1 MLFVQPRA
9 AFAARFVL
17 PVALV
22 DLVVLIALGNRY
34 GYHRDEL
41 YFREAGRHPAFGYD
55 DQPAL
60 TPLIGRLSAALFGDT
75 PRGLRVLSA
84 VAMALVVVLVALLA
98 RELRAGRSA
107 QFLAAICAGV
117 SAMVLLA
124 GHLLST
130 ETFDVLV
137 WAVVVVLVA
146 RLLDG
151 GDPRLWLVVGATI
164 GVGLENKHLPLLLV
178 AALVVGLAL
187 DRRLV
192 PVLRSPWVWAGAG
205 IALLLWMPNLTWQ
218 AAHGWPQLE
227 LAGQIRHEEGGEN
240 RALLVPFQ
248 FALIGPPLAPVW
260 IAGLVALL
268 RHRDLRP
275 WRPLGTAY
283 LALLVILFVLGGKG
297 YYAAPLLVCLLAPGA
312 IVVERWSAGRS
323 PRRALLIVAIVVG
336 AASSAVIALPLVPV
350 DHLADTP
357 ILDLNEEA
365 GETVGWPELV
375 RSVARVR
382 NSLPPADRDRAIVF
396 TENYGEAGAIDRF
409 GPALGIPRAYSGHNA
424 YWRFGR
430 PPDGAAPVIV
440 LGYEGAPSNF
450 VGCRRAGSVD
460 NGVRV
465 QNEEQGGTVWLCA
478 RPQFPWSRLWPRL
491 HHLDA

>member
-1 MLFVQPRA
+1 VRPRA
-9 AFAARFVL
+9 ALATRLVL

-41 YFREAGRHPAFGYD
+41 YFRAAGHHPAFGYD

-60 TPLIGRLSAALFGDT
+60 TPLVGRLGATLFGDT
-75 PRGLRVLSA
+75 PRGLRVFSA

-98 RELRAGRSA
+98 RELRAGAAA
-107 QFLAAICAGV
+107 QFLAALCAGV
-117 SAMVLLA
+117 SAIILLA

-137 WAVVVVLVA
+137 WVVVVVLVA
-146 RLLDG
+146 RLLGG

-192 PVLRSPWVWAGAG
+192 TVLRSPWARTGAG
-205 IALLLWMPNLTWQ
+205 IALLLWLPNLTWQ
-218 AAHGWPQLE
+218 ATHGWPQLE
-227 LAGQIRHEEGGEN
+227 LAGQIRREEGGEN
-240 RALLVPFQ
+240 RAMLVPFQ
-248 FALIGPPLAPVW
+248 FLLIGPPLAPVW
-260 IAGLVALL
+260 IAGLVALV
-268 RHRDLRP
+268 RNRDLRP

-283 LALLVILFVLGGKG
+283 LVMLVTLFVLGGKG
-297 YYAAPLLVCLLAPGA
+297 YYAAPLLLCLLAPGA

-323 PRRALLIVAIVVG
+323 LRRALLIVAVAVA

-350 DHLADTP
+350 DRLADTP
-357 ILDLNEEA
+357 IPDLNEEA
-365 GETVGWPELV
+365 AETVGWPGLV
-375 RSVARVR
+375 RSVTRVR
-382 NSLPPADRDRAIVF
+382 HSLPAAERNRAVVF
-396 TENYGEAGAIDRF
+396 AENYGEAGAIDRF
-409 GPALGIPRAYSGHNA
+409 GAALGIPRAYSGHNA

-440 LGYEGAPSNF
+440 LGYEGEPPNF
-450 VGCRRAGSVD
+450 VGCHRAASID
-460 NGVRV
+460 NGVDLE
-465 QNEEQGGTVWLCA
+465 NEEQGGTVWVCA
-478 RPQFPWSRLWPRL
+478 RPEVPWSRLWPRL
-491 HHLDA
+491 RHLDA

>member
-1 MLFVQPRA
+1 VRPRA
-9 AFAARFVL
+9 ALATRLVL

-41 YFREAGRHPAFGYD
+41 YFRAAGHHPAFGYD

-60 TPLIGRLSAALFGDT
+60 TPLVGRLGATLFGDT
-75 PRGLRVLSA
+75 PRGLRVFSA

-98 RELRAGRSA
+98 RELRAGAAA
-107 QFLAAICAGV
+107 QFLAALCAGV
-117 SAMVLLA
+117 SAIILLA

-137 WAVVVVLVA
+137 WVVVVVLVA
-146 RLLDG
+146 RLLGG

-192 PVLRSPWVWAGAG
+192 TVLRSPWAWTGAG
-205 IALLLWMPNLTWQ
+205 IALLLWLPNLTWQ
-218 AAHGWPQLE
+218 ATHGWPQLE
-227 LAGQIRHEEGGEN
+227 LAGQIRREEGGEN
-240 RALLVPFQ
+240 RAMLVPFQ
-248 FALIGPPLAPVW
+248 FLLIGPPLAPVW
-260 IAGLVALL
+260 IAGLVALV
-268 RHRDLRP
+268 RNRDLRP

-283 LALLVILFVLGGKG
+283 LVMLVTLFVLGGKG
-297 YYAAPLLVCLLAPGA
+297 YYAAPLLLCLLAPGA

-323 PRRALLIVAIVVG
+323 LRRALLIVAVAVA

-350 DHLADTP
+350 DRLADTP
-357 ILDLNEEA
+357 IPDLNEEA
-365 GETVGWPELV
+365 AETVGWPGLV
-375 RSVARVR
+375 RSVTRVR
-382 NSLPPADRDRAIVF
+382 HSLPAAERNRAVVF
-396 TENYGEAGAIDRF
+396 AENYGEAGAIDRF
-409 GPALGIPRAYSGHNA
+409 GAALGIPRAYSGHNA

-440 LGYEGAPSNF
+440 LGYEGEPPNF
-450 VGCRRAGSVD
+450 VGCHRAASID
-460 NGVRV
+460 NGVDLE
-465 QNEEQGGTVWLCA
+465 NEEQGGTVWVCA
-478 RPQFPWSRLWPRL
+478 RPEVPWSRLWPRL
-491 HHLDA
+491 RHLDA